1 MHNYHNALKPSMK
14 LPYRVTNTS
23 SKRYPRGLVYQAVEP
38 RRKKPGMSTIVVA
51 PLVQNFKQVP
61 TTQFD
66 HPGKFLRFRLP
77 ACRVEL
83 IMVYDQLL
91 LSKPSLDFRVL
102 LIFLV
107 ACKRRK
113 KIMRIRE
120 APWSQ
125 LESGL
130 KLP

>member
-1 MHNYHNALKPSMK
+1 
-14 LPYRVTNTS
+14 
-23 SKRYPRGLVYQAVEP
+23 
-38 RRKKPGMSTIVVA
+38 MSTIVVA

-61 TTQFD
+61 TT
-66 HPGKFLRFRLP
+66 HPGKFLRFRLL

-91 LSKPSLDFRVL
+91 LLKPSLDFRVL

-120 APWSQ
+120 AP
-125 LESGL
+125 
-130 KLP
+130 